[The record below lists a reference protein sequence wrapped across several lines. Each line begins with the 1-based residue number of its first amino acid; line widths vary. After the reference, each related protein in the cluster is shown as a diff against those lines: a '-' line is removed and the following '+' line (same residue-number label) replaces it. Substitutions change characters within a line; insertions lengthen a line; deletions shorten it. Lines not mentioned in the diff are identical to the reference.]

1 MEKTETKSQQELKQL
16 IDNLTDEETL
26 EMDNQFYKTTLKDKW
41 VLIKWFR
48 HIEKNKPTSGLVE
61 QIRGRNIPLWIQMFY
76 LSLLKLMVDKKINHT
91 KSYIEQIIELSNSY
105 FIKHEVQ

>member
-48 HIEKNKPTSGLVE
+48 HIEKKSPSLKKN
-61 QIRGRNIPLWIQMFY
+61 IRGSKTPLWIQMFY

-91 KSYIEQIIELSNSY
+91 KSYIEQIKENFQLDR